1 MKQIKLRWVIA
12 HEPAYLFYRVAE
24 DFKRLVNQH
33 QEVVNV
39 DIEIL
44 TNSEYNEKY
53 SPSEPVTRH
62 NLWKLLQ
69 DGTVQITQMQT
80 TSLARQFNRQMH
92 VLDLP
97 YLFDTHEQAQQTLEG
112 KVGQY
117 LLNNFEESS
126 RLKGLAYTY
135 SGGFRLMPFAGT
147 VSTLAEV
154 AGQAVRSGMSEIA
167 QDTIRAFGFDPVPT
181 EIDEVSGAIKAD
193 KAIGA
198 EHVAQRLFPDQCQ
211 DWINTIID
219 TEHSLF
225 LTSIVVNLDWWN
237 NLDQQVQDIFT
248 ACAVEAA
255 RNERQL
261 SIKDG
266 QDSINQLQRTGVK
279 VIKLNQYQKRQ
290 LRQQAQTV
298 YDKYTNLYFEQ
309 SLVDT
314 IRKH

>member
-1 MKQIKLRWVIA
+1 MKQLKLRWVIA

-33 QEVVNV
+33 QDTINV

-53 SPSEPVTRH
+53 NPAEPVTRH

-69 DGTVQITQMQT
+69 EGTVQITQMQT

-97 YLFDTHEQAQQTLEG
+97 YLFDNHEQAQQTLEG
-112 KVGQY
+112 EVGQY
-117 LLNNFEESS
+117 LLNNFDESS

-135 SGGFRLMPFAGT
+135 SGGFRLMPFTGSVT
-147 VSTLAEV
+147 TLAEV

-167 QDTIRAFGFDPVPT
+167 QDTIRAFGFNPVPT
-181 EIDEVSGAIKAD
+181 EIDEVSSAIKSEQ
-193 KAIGA
+193 AIGA
-198 EHVAQRLFPDQCQ
+198 EHVAQRLFPDQCE

-225 LTSIVVNLDWWN
+225 LTSIVVNVDWWN
-237 NLDQQVQDIFT
+237 SLEAQVREVFMQ
-248 ACAVEAA
+248 CALQAA
-255 RNERQL
+255 RNEREL
-261 SIKDG
+261 SVQDG
-266 QDSINQLQRTGVK
+266 YDSVAKLEQNGVK
-279 VIKLNQYQKRQ
+279 VIKLNEQEKEE
-290 LRQQAQTV
+290 LRKKVQSV
-298 YDKYTNLYFEQ
+298 YDKYSDNYFEPG
-309 SLVDT
+309 LV
-314 IRKH
+314 RKIKK